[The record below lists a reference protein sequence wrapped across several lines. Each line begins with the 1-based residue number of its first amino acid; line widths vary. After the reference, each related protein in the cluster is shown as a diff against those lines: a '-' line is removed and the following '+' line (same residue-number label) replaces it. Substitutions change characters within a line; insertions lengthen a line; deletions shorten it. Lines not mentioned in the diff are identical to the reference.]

1 MESANP
7 MPKHDPFSVNENQYP
22 KKVETVTPPKEQVT
36 LKRLTLLI
44 DANVRVT
51 GIVSGRQYEF
61 NGAGSST
68 DVDIR
73 DVDDL
78 LQKRQGGRQCCGG
91 TDTGNQVFELTEK

>member
-7 MPKHDPFSVNENQYP
+7 MSKYRAPSIENYER
-22 KKVETVTPPKEQVT
+22 KVETVTPPREQVV
-36 LKRLTLLI
+36 LQKLTLLI
-44 DANVRVT
+44 DAKVRVT

-73 DVDDL
+73 DVNDL

-91 TDTGNQVFELTEK
+91 TENGNRVFEIVKEN